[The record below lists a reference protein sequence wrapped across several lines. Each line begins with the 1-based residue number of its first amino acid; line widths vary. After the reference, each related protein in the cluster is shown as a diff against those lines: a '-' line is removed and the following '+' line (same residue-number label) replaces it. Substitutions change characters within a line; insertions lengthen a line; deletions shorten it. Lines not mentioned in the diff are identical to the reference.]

1 MYEYDVLVCIR
12 FLSEKNGGRKELPS
26 IRNYEYTYRPVFRL
40 DGYAIGYCCGVVI
53 GDYIKNY
60 AFETELNNIK
70 IIFMNFQRIKNDFTI
85 GKHFQLLE
93 GNSVIATGKIQKIK
107 EFGKIG

>member
-1 MYEYDVLVCIR
+1 MYEHDVLVCIK
-12 FLSEKNGGRKELPS
+12 FLSEKKGGRKELPP
-26 IRNYEYTYRPVFRL
+26 IRNSEYTYRPVFKL

-60 AFETELNNIK
+60 AFETELDNIK
-70 IIFMNFQRIKNDFTI
+70 VIFMNFQKIKDDFAI

-93 GNSVIATGKIQKIK
+93 GNSLIATGKIQKIK
-107 EFGKIG
+107 K